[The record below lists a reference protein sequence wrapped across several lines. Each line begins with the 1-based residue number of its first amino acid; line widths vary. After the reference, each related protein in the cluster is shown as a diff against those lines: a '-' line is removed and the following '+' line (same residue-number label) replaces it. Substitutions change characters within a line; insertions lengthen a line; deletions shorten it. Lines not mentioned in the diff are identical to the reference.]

1 MNGRP
6 QLRQFRESDLDAL
19 AAMVGDA
26 QQMTFYP
33 RAKTLVEALTWLRRN
48 RSLYQEHGFGFWLI
62 ELLPRRSFAGYCGI
76 RPLELDGVSEIEM
89 GWHVHKRFWRQGVA
103 TQAATSVVDAA
114 VGRFAISR
122 LVALVHPE
130 HVASRRVAESIGMRQ
145 ERTTLLE
152 GDYPALVYA
161 MEAADQPAPTAP
173 PRARKVIRP

>member
-1 MNGRP
+1 
-6 QLRQFRESDLDAL
+6 
-19 AAMVGDA
+19 
-26 QQMTFYP
+26 
-33 RAKTLVEALTWLRRN
+33 
-48 RSLYQEHGFGFWLI
+48 
-62 ELLPRRSFAGYCGI
+62 
-76 RPLELDGVSEIEM
+76 M

-152 GDYPALVYA
+152 GDYPALVFA

-173 PRARKVIRP
+173 PRARKVI